1 MQFEQRQGLILE
13 SLASQG
19 SVRVADLQ
27 KLCDVSDMTIR
38 RDLETLEQQG
48 LLKRTHGGAV
58 AAVSGSYEPP
68 FASRALLAQSAKERI
83 ANLAA
88 SRIHDGD
95 TVIIDV
101 GSTTLAVA
109 HLLRNRSQL
118 TVLTPSL
125 RIATE
130 LADSPGIRLMLTGG
144 SIRPGELSLVGPL
157 AEVAF
162 ENFIFDHFVMGVGG
176 IHPTAGVTEYNLDD
190 ARVKR
195 RALESAQ
202 SRMVVADRSK
212 LGNVAFAKVC
222 PLTEI
227 DVVVTDDRPDVPDDD
242 IEALQDTVEVMLA

>member
-1 MQFEQRQGLILE
+1 MQYEERQGLILE
-13 SLASQG
+13 RLASQG
-19 SVRVADLQ
+19 SVRVSDLRD
-27 KLCDVSDMTIR
+27 LCHVSDMTIR

-68 FASRALLAQSAKERI
+68 FASRALAAQEAKTRI
-83 ANLAA
+83 GELAA
-88 SRIHDGD
+88 SRIRDGD
-95 TVIIDV
+95 TVILDV
-101 GSTTLAVA
+101 GSTSLAVA
-109 HLLRNRSQL
+109 RALRQRSQL

-130 LADSPGIRLMLTGG
+130 LADSPGIRLMMTGG

-157 AEVAF
+157 AEAAF
-162 ENFIFDHFVMGVGG
+162 EGLIFDHFVMGVGG

-190 ARVKR
+190 ARVKQ

-212 LGNVAFAKVC
+212 IGKVAFARVC

-227 DVVVTDDRPDVPDDD
+227 DVVVTEDRPDVAIED